1 MLYGEYPDWI
11 RRIFK
16 WVDEFNIYGF
26 TYEIIDTDL
35 VIKYK
40 CWRNTER
47 EYWLDEQ
54 VLEDIMAVG
63 VLRICLQKFDGEVY
77 EINIDPNYIKTKS
90 EERIEAERQRLEKA
104 AEKERLEKILEQER
118 IEKLRLEQ
126 EKYQHEKLKREIQN
140 NKYLNGVI
148 YKDIAERRGTIPAIS
163 KPIITKAQYIGGI
176 LQTPETF
183 NMLVKYYDTVPECHY
198 SIDVPEY
205 RIEEDLEYIDSI
217 LEEFCF

>member
-1 MLYGEYPDWI
+1 M
-11 RRIFK
+11 
-16 WVDEFNIYGF
+16 
-26 TYEIIDTDL
+26 
-35 VIKYK
+35 
-40 CWRNTER
+40 
-47 EYWLDEQ
+47 
-54 VLEDIMAVG
+54 
-63 VLRICLQKFDGEVY
+63 
-77 EINIDPNYIKTKS
+77 
-90 EERIEAERQRLEKA
+90 
-104 AEKERLEKILEQER
+104 EKERLEKILEHER

-205 RIEEDLEYIDSI
+205 RIEEDLEYICMIRSGDNNNYINFFFKSDKFEGEPRI
-217 LEEFCF
+217 IEKDNYI